1 MLNSYIA
8 RRRLFCYNSKS
19 GVCPKI
25 AKPINANTNGVEVK
39 KSQAMRYA
47 ERLRTGLK
55 LR

>member
-8 RRRLFCYNSKS
+8 RRRLFCYNKN
-19 GVCPKI
+19 GKCPTI
-25 AKPINANTNGVEVK
+25 AKPINQNTNGVEIK